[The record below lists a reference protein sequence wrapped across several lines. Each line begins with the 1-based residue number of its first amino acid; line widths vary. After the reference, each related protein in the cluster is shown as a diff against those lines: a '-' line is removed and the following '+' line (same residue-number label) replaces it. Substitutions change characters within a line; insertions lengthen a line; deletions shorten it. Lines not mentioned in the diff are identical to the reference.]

1 MGPGDAVLF
10 QEKSVRCKAQELLG
24 AICYESPI
32 MNPVHRE
39 AKGAKSN
46 FILNRWSPLLHP
58 LKGWNTPEESK
69 SKPSELK
76 KVTVHHLLGTADSHL
91 MPMTVAKTFLH
102 SRRGR

>member
-1 MGPGDAVLF
+1 
-10 QEKSVRCKAQELLG
+10 
-24 AICYESPI
+24 
-32 MNPVHRE
+32 MNPAHREE

-46 FILNRWSPLLHP
+46 FILNRWNPLLHP

-76 KVTVHHLLGTADSHL
+76 KVTVHHLLGTTDSHL

-102 SRRGR
+102 SKRGR